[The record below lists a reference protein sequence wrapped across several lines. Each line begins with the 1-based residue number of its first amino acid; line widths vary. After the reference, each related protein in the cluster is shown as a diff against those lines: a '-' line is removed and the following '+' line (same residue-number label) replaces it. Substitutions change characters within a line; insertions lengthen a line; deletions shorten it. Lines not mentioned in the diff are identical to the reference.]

1 MAENIML
8 IIVSAIL
15 VEALVEYVKQVLD
28 TPTLV
33 ATIVIGV
40 IIAFIFNA
48 TLFNNLGFEINV
60 MVDKVL
66 TGIIIS
72 RGSNYVYDLVGKLT
86 GY

>member
-1 MAENIML
+1 MAENIIL

-15 VEALVEYVKQVLD
+15 VEALVEYTKQILD
-28 TPTLV
+28 EPILISTIIIG
-33 ATIVIGV
+33 IVIT
-40 IIAFIFNA
+40 FIFNA

-60 MVDKVL
+60 IIDKVL

>member
-1 MAENIML
+1 MDNL
-8 IIVSAIL
+8 IVIFISAIL
-15 VEALVEYVKQVLD
+15 VEALIEYVKQIRE
-28 TPTLV
+28 TPTLI
-33 ATIVIGV
+33 ASILIGIVIT
-40 IIAFIFNA
+40 FIFNA

-60 MVDKVL
+60 IIDKVL